1 MANLT
6 NSTVFQRALYRALL
20 LLVLPLWGCS
30 PGEQPFHFT
39 RFAMDTVIEY
49 TIVAPEKRT
58 AREQMLRAQQ
68 EIERVEHLLGE
79 DDSLSEIYR
88 FNHSPGGIR
97 TNREVSQFI
106 RRALGFYWEEV
117 DLDLT
122 ASRGSFDITIKPVL
136 NLYHFK
142 ADHPVP
148 PTAEQVRRALEFV
161 GADRLKLAGDAPSGE
176 YRLEKPDSN
185 MAIGVGGLAKGYA
198 VDEAIR
204 VLRQAGVTQA
214 LINAG
219 GDLYCL
225 GSKPGGPW
233 KIGIQ
238 NPVETS
244 EIVKVLQMADA
255 AVATSG
261 NYQRYFMYRGRR
273 YHHILDPATGW
284 PAGRAQSATVIAPT
298 TEQAD
303 AWATILF
310 IRSAP
315 DGIALLNKVPG
326 ISGMVI
332 DAAGGIHYSDG
343 FRQFLDPVSF

>member
-1 MANLT
+1 MDYPTYVTGLR
-6 NSTVFQRALYRALL
+6 RALFGALL
-20 LLVLPLWGCS
+20 FMILPLWGCS
-30 PGEQPFHFT
+30 SAEQPFHFT
-39 RFAMDTVIEY
+39 RFAMDTVIDY
-49 TIVAPEKRT
+49 TIVAPDKPT
-58 AREQMLRAQQ
+58 ARKQMLLAQQ

-88 FNHSPGGIR
+88 FNHSPREIR
-97 TNREVSQFI
+97 TNREVYQFI
-106 RRALGFYWEEV
+106 RRALGFYWDEV
-117 DLDLT
+117 NLDLT
-122 ASRGSFDITIKPVL
+122 ASRGVFDITIKPVL

-142 ADHPVP
+142 AEHPVP
-148 PTAEQVRRALEFV
+148 PTAEQVSRALKYV
-161 GADRLKLAGDAPSGE
+161 GADRLKLTGDEPSGE

-204 VLRQAGVTQA
+204 VLKQAGVTQA
-214 LINAG
+214 VINAG

-225 GSKPGGPW
+225 GSKQGIPW

-238 NPVETS
+238 NPVEPS
-244 EIVKVLQMADA
+244 EIVRVLQMSDC

-261 NYQRYFMYRGRR
+261 NYQRYFIYRGRR

-284 PAGRAQSATVIAPT
+284 PADRAQSATVIAPT

-332 DAAGGIHYSDG
+332 DAAGAIHYSEG
-343 FRQFLDPVSF
+343 FREFLDPESF